1 MRDTILRFLWL
12 LLGTLRFL
20 LRKALAALCCV
31 LLLHIVYALIRL
43 PHWLWRTIEHF
54 LYFRSLRFR
63 FFLFFDYQV
72 YLWALIIFT
81 VVFILLP
88 DYASRPWVWMPALL
102 KWASRKFDDCCRA
115 TYQSVKDGRAHL
127 PAFLACLVAG
137 AVCSY
142 LVMRAVTYFSGLAS
156 VSAYPGGFPW
166 AVVFTAFTAPFFLL
180 LWHWR
185 QLNRQRELDFTNRQ
199 LNEDLLLRAGEQ
211 IGSDNGAVRLCGLQ
225 ALDRYARLMLANP
238 AAPDWGEF
246 QRSLNILCAF
256 ARGTYRGMKR
266 EVTARADAPTGQGE
280 QAVVIE
286 AKDYPL
292 EYEQALKVIAG
303 LTRDY
308 ASELAAA
315 VEADE
320 SRGARG
326 ELTPP
331 QISLPMVD
339 LSGCGLHGQD
349 FFGCFLRKADLR
361 ETDMCNTSFKG
372 AKLIEARFDRASFQ
386 NVDCCEAIFDAAI
399 LDNASFCRVNFNRAS
414 IGDAWLRGAKIEHCS
429 FEGAILSG
437 VKTMDLHCVTS
448 EFESASFR
456 GAELRR
462 SRYTSC
468 GFEKTC
474 MEETDLSGVNFD
486 RSYFL
491 EARFGDAYLYCTSM
505 CGSDFSHAINLAQWQ
520 IELSIG
526 DSATKIP
533 SGLRR
538 PDHWGKSEDEQRKA
552 IAQNLE
558 RQKQRQR
565 DNGEDDIDDDDD
577 AGVGV
582 EGAECAGD
590 TDDASGEDD
599 VADAAALRRQP
610 ETGSSGATAPG
621 SPPAV

>member
-20 LRKALAALCCV
+20 LRKALAALCYI
-31 LLLHIVYALIRL
+31 LLAHVIIYLLRIDRVAYLIINGASGL
-43 PHWLWRTIEHF
+43 
-54 LYFRSLRFR
+54 FRPYGSVRMSLRY
-63 FFLFFDYQV
+63 FLVFPPENCV
-72 YLWALIIFT
+72 VAL
-81 VVFILLP
+81 VVGTIVLILLP
-88 DYASRPWVWMPALL
+88 DIASRPWVWIPALL

-115 TYQSVKDGRAHL
+115 TYHSVKDGRAHL

-142 LVMRAVTYFSGLAS
+142 LVVRAVTYYSGGAS

-166 AVVFTAFTAPFFLL
+166 AVVFTAFTAPFILL

-246 QRSLNILCAF
+246 QRSLNILCVF

-266 EVTARADAPTGQGE
+266 EVTARAGAPTEQDGE

-292 EYEQALKVIAG
+292 EYEQALKIIAG

-308 ASELAAA
+308 AGELAAA

-320 SRGARG
+320 SRAARG

-339 LSGCGLHGQD
+339 LSGCGLRGQD
-349 FFGCFLRKADLR
+349 FSGCFLRKADLR
-361 ETDMCNTSFKG
+361 DTDMWNTSFKG
-372 AKLIEARFDRASFQ
+372 ADLFGAWFIGANFLC
-386 NVDCCEAIFDAAI
+386 VDCREAIFDTAI
-399 LDNASFCRVNFNRAS
+399 LDKATLNDVSCEKASFNKACMCDVKILKCIFSGVELCGVRMLRLRCHTAEFEAANFR
-414 IGDAWLRGAKIEHCS
+414 
-429 FEGAILSG
+429 GAILR
-437 VKTMDLHCVTS
+437 HAC
-448 EFESASFR
+448 F
-456 GAELRR
+456 
-462 SRYTSC
+462 TSC
-468 GFEKTC
+468 GFEKANI
-474 MEETDLSGVNFD
+474 EDADLFSVVFEQ
-486 RSYFL
+486 SSF
-491 EARFGDAYLYCTSM
+491 EKVRFGDADFDYAKLIM
-505 CGSDFSHAINLAQWQ
+505 SDFGSAVNLAQWQ
-520 IELSIG
+520 IERTYG
-526 DSATKIP
+526 YNQTKIP
-533 SGLRR
+533 NGLHR
-538 PDHWGKSEDEQRKA
+538 PAHWGKSEDEQREA
-552 IAQNLE
+552 IAQNRE

-565 DNGEDDIDDDDD
+565 DNGEDDIEDEDD
-577 AGVGV
+577 A
-582 EGAECAGD
+582 EDAGD
-590 TDDASGEDD
+590 TVAASG
-599 VADAAALRRQP
+599 ADEADLRRQP
-610 ETGSSGATAPG
+610 ETGGSGATPPG